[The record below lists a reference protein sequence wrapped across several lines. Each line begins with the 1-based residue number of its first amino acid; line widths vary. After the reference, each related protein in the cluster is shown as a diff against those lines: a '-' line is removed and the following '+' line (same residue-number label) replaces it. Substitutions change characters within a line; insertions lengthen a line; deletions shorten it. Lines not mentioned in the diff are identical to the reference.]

1 MRTSRTAALLLALLV
16 AVACAGGQGPTTP
29 TTPAVPVP
37 PPAAVASTT
46 PAAQVAWLW
55 LGTRPGVVGID
66 PAGRIAGSV
75 ADAPNPYLTV
85 RAPDGASFFLLSGAG
100 VAVHDAATGQ
110 VVRTLGRPTADQ
122 VLDDS
127 FSPDG
132 RYLALLTG
140 RLSAGMITT
149 ADASYGV
156 EVLDLRSGAALP
168 RLDLGSV
175 AHGGMGWLRFGPDGR
190 LYAFTGTGGVQRL
203 SVVTVGAGAVSVVA
217 QAVAGRDGR
226 RLPSCADP
234 APPAAR
240 FLPDGRTIAAFCHV
254 DGSVWFVD
262 LGRLSV
268 TGQIPAQANN
278 PFWDEPI
285 FAPDGRTL
293 YLHDVFSETL
303 TTIDLARRAVLA
315 TAPVPHAVAA
325 RGLLD
330 WLGVTTAEAGGIAT
344 TVPVSPDG
352 SRMYLARPDGV
363 AVIRLPDL
371 HPMATLLPGQRS
383 GEVWV
388 SGDGQTLFVL
398 NGGGSRVDVLRAD
411 GKRVASVPLDGPAG
425 GFVASAHG

>member
-16 AVACAGGQGPTTP
+16 AVACAAGQGP

-37 PPAAVASTT
+37 PPPAAVAATT

-66 PAGRIAGSV
+66 PGGRVVASV
-75 ADAPNPYLTV
+75 ANAPNPYLTV

-127 FSPDG
+127 FSQDG

-168 RLDLGSV
+168 RLDLGAV
-175 AHGGMGWLRFGPDGR
+175 AHGGMGWLRFAPDGR

-203 SVVTVGAGAVSVVA
+203 SVVEVAAGAARVIA
-217 QAVAGRDGR
+217 QAVAGRDGS

-234 APPAAR
+234 APLAAR
-240 FLPDGRTIAAFCHV
+240 FLPDGRTVAAFCHG

-268 TGQIPAQANN
+268 TGQISAQAKN

-293 YLHDVFSETL
+293 YLHDVFSETI

-315 TAPVPHAVAA
+315 TAPVPHAVAS
-325 RGLLD
+325 RGPLD

-352 SRMYLARPDGV
+352 SRLYLARPDGV
-363 AVIRLPDL
+363 SVLRLPDL
-371 HPMATLLPGQRS
+371 RPMATFLPGQRS

-398 NGGGSRVDVLRAD
+398 SGGGSRVDVLRAD
-411 GKRVASVPLDGPAG
+411 GTRVASVPMAGPAG